1 MAFQNIQ
8 ENYQK
13 LNDSISAKLFQQKL
27 NLRIYHTAQLAAF
40 DVSLG
45 LQQYLAHKPQIGI
58 CKNGS
63 HLIESLCSQWLRTH
77 TPMQS
82 KTETHSW
89 YEYIESLVAD
99 TSFVMWASENE
110 ITGEVIITEKQ
121 AAEIHQQLA
130 QKRIFSIQI
139 VHEESFC
146 LKILTP
152 YSILISKN
160 QLFTMNESIV
170 VSGDKVKTP
179 TLLGSFQD
187 LKRLRPDFSFQEKSN
202 ETKVSDIEGHFT
214 DKNIFYFNQFATLAH
229 RLTDRVVFYFPDIA
243 GTALQQQL
251 GLGADRCVTV
261 SDIPFWS
268 IDLWKNWWKEA
279 ESEKLIRGLFV
290 LSVKAFDEDSTL
302 VKKIE
307 SAIVKLRSLSTW
319 TV

>member
-1 MAFQNIQ
+1 MPLQNIQ
-8 ENYQK
+8 ENYQN
-13 LNDSISAKLFQQKL
+13 LNETISNKLFQQKL
-27 NLRIYHTAQLAAF
+27 NFRLYQTAQLAAF

-77 TPMQS
+77 TPTQA
-82 KTETHSW
+82 KTEKQSW
-89 YEYIESLVAD
+89 YEFVESLAAD
-99 TSFVMWASENE
+99 TNFVMWASENE
-110 ITGEVIITEKQ
+110 ITGEVIVAEKQ
-121 AAEIHQQLA
+121 AEEIHQLLA
-130 QKRIFSIQI
+130 KKRIFSIQI

-160 QLFTMNESIV
+160 QLFTMNSSAV

-179 TLLGSFQD
+179 SLLGSFQD
-187 LKRLRPDFSFQEKSN
+187 LKSLNLNFTFQEKSN
-202 ETKVSDIEGHFT
+202 EARVAEIESKFE
-214 DKNIFYFNQFATLAH
+214 DKNIFYFSQFATLAH

-243 GTALQQQL
+243 GTAMQQQL
-251 GLGADRCVTV
+251 GLAANYCLTA
-261 SDIPFWS
+261 SDNSFWS

-279 ESEKLIRGLFV
+279 ESEKLIRGLLV
-290 LSVKAFDEDSTL
+290 ISVKAFSEDSTL
-302 VKKIE
+302 VNKIE
-307 SAIVKLRSLSTW
+307 SAIVEIRRLSTW